1 MNCGGGGGDDPMEAL
16 MVRLRAC
23 LAVSAVLSSVLLA
36 LNVQTT
42 GRCYIEPCE
51 EGSGLADLFTVHF
64 GLSFQGLTSS
74 AALLCHAVYG
84 WAVAARKNNMYR
96 VGLMVGVSIVTTL
109 LAAQTSV
116 LWGSQVQI
124 MNGMHRHHSFTES
137 GRISFDSQALEW
149 DFSVLLGVS
158 VGVLLSHV
166 SMLCCLCQ
174 WRDAQLLR
182 EARVGSST
190 GDEMSP
196 MVVR

>member
-1 MNCGGGGGDDPMEAL
+1 M
-16 MVRLRAC
+16 RFRTC
-23 LAVSAVLSSVLLA
+23 LAVSALLSFILLVL
-36 LNVQTT
+36 NTQTT

-51 EGSGLADLFTVHF
+51 QGSGLADIFSVNI

-74 AALLCHAVYG
+74 VALLFHAMYG

-96 VGLMVGVSIVTTL
+96 VGLMVGSSIVTAL
-109 LAAQTSV
+109 QAAQTSV
-116 LWGSQVQI
+116 LWASQVYI
-124 MNGMHRHHSFTES
+124 MKGMHRHHRFVES
-137 GRISFDSQALEW
+137 GRVSFDSQALEW
-149 DFSVLLGVS
+149 DFSVLLGAS

-166 SMLCCLCQ
+166 AMLCCLCQ

-182 EARVGSST
+182 EGRVASSA